1 MDIFMELMSD
11 PNIVIIDF
19 LSITKGKLRMAKDFF
34 FEDIIYIISNGQGYS
49 LIAAINQPSQSH
61 YSCTI
66 YEPFDGKI
74 QQQG

>member
-1 MDIFMELMSD
+1 MDKFMELMSD

-19 LSITKGKLRMAKDFF
+19 LSTTKGKLRMAKEFF
-34 FEDIIYIISNGQGYS
+34 LKISYNINNGKGYS
-49 LIAAINQPSQSH
+49 LIVTINPPSQSH
-61 YSCTI
+61 YFCTI